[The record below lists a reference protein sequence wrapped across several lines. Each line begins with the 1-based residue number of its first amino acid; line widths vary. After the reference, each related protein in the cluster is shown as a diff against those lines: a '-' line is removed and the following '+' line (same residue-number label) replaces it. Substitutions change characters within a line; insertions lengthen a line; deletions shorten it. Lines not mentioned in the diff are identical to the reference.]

1 VTPEIPVQG
10 EKMTDRIRIAIADDE
25 VKICELLES
34 VLVDEGYEVDTYSYS
49 LDCLTA
55 IKSGGYDMLITDL
68 KMPVMDGLDLASRAR
83 KLCPE
88 LVVLVITG
96 YASVDSAVAALRSG
110 FADYIMKPLEIDQL
124 KEVVARAIEGRR
136 LKEHNDRLVD
146 QLKNAN
152 RNLIGAKK
160 KLSDQIS
167 LAQDNLTQSNS
178 SLKQRVHELS
188 ILNDISKVV
197 SSMLN
202 LEKLL
207 DVYIDLVRSK
217 IGICNCSI
225 LLVDDDTDELVVCA
239 SDGEN
244 GSGLVGARTPMGM
257 GIEGWVAENR
267 IPVLID
273 DLAND
278 SRFKDKG
285 SAKYERGSFICAPLV
300 AKGELLGVIDLNE
313 KTSGGKFTE
322 SDLKLLITIAGQVSV
337 AIDNAR
343 LYRILQE
350 NSFRTVQALATTLEA
365 KDRYTHGHSA
375 RVTDYS
381 ISVARKMHLPEEE
394 IEKLRYAAQLHD
406 VGKIGVDEA
415 ILRKPTDLS
424 KDERLAIQE
433 HPAIGERIIEPLDF
447 LGEVRQII
455 RHHHERWDGRGYP
468 DGLHGGDMDRLT
480 QIMAVA
486 DAYDAMT
493 SERPYRRARSSR
505 DAVSELKRCRGTQF
519 SPDIVDEFC
528 SVITEGAAAAG

>member
-1 VTPEIPVQG
+1 MSERV
-10 EKMTDRIRIAIADDE
+10 RIAIADDE
-25 VKICELLES
+25 EKICELLQS
-34 VLVDEGYEVDTYSYS
+34 LLVDEGYEVDTYSYS
-49 LDCLTA
+49 LACLTA
-55 IKSGGYDMLITDL
+55 IKSGRYDMLITDL

-96 YASVDSAVAALRSG
+96 YASVESAVTALRMG
-110 FADYIMKPLEIDQL
+110 FDDYIMKPLDIDEM
-124 KEVVARAIEGRR
+124 KNVVERALDARR
-136 LKEHNDRLVD
+136 LKEYNDSLVE
-146 QLKNAN
+146 QLKTAN
-152 RNLIGAKK
+152 RNLIGAKR

-167 LAQDNLTQSNS
+167 LAQDHLTRTNT

-197 SSMLN
+197 SSVLN

-225 LLVDDDTDELVVCA
+225 LLVDDESDELVVCA

-244 GSGLVGARTPMGM
+244 GSRLVGARTPMGL

-267 IPVLID
+267 IPVLVD

-278 SRFKDKG
+278 SRFRDKG
-285 SAKYERGSFICAPLV
+285 SAKYDRGSFICAPLV

-313 KTSGGKFTE
+313 KTSGEKFSE

-350 NSFRTVQALATTLEA
+350 SSFRTVQALATTLEA

-381 ISVARKMHLPEEE
+381 VSVARKMRLPHEE
-394 IEKLRYAAQLHD
+394 IEKLRYAGQLHD

-415 ILRKPTDLS
+415 ILRKPTGLS
-424 KDERLAIQE
+424 EDERQAIQQ
-433 HPAIGERIIEPLDF
+433 HPAIGEHIIEPLDF
-447 LGEVRQII
+447 LGEVKTII

-468 DGLHGGDMDRLT
+468 DGIRGGEMDRLT

-493 SERPYRRARSSR
+493 SERPYRHARSPR
-505 DAVSELKRCRGTQF
+505 EAVSELKRCRGTQF
-519 SPDIVDEFC
+519 APDVVDAFC
-528 SVITEGAAAAG
+528 NVIAESAAAAG